1 MIALNA
7 KVQVDFNS
15 EVVSQYRLIG
25 YENRAVADQDFRNNN
40 VDAGE
45 IGAGHTVT
53 ALYAVFFRPGAE
65 GRIATMNLRWED
77 PTTHAVQEINGDFN
91 MWNMA
96 RTFDDASPRYQ
107 LNVVVAE
114 FAEVLRY
121 SPYARETSFND
132 IRVRADRLSAQLS
145 GDPDVVEFAQL
156 VGRATQLRG
165 W

>member
-1 MIALNA
+1 M
-7 KVQVDFNS
+7 
-15 EVVSQYRLIG
+15 
-25 YENRAVADQDFRNNN
+25 
-40 VDAGE
+40 
-45 IGAGHTVT
+45 
-53 ALYAVFFRPGAE
+53 
-65 GRIATMNLRWED
+65 ATSI
-77 PTTHAVQEINGDFN
+77 TQ
-91 MWNMA
+91 NMA

-121 SPYARETSFND
+121 SPYSRDTSFND